1 MPCSQNAVWCFGN
14 TPWMLSGEFLI
25 AWGAKWGPL
34 MRRQPW
40 RFVTSWFIH
49 ESFMH
54 VLSNM
59 LLFLVVACQVRAL
72 HASSALRSCAGTAE
86 TDQCLEMHQSAAH
99 SPCPGRRAEKG
110 LDVGTVI

>member
-14 TPWMLSGEFLI
+14 TPWMLSGDFLI

-59 LLFLVVACQVRAL
+59 LLFLVVACQVRIL
-72 HASSALRSCAGTAE
+72 HASSALRLDSLGWRVHGNASVCRA
-86 TDQCLEMHQSAAH
+86 QSL
-99 SPCPGRRAEKG
+99 P
-110 LDVGTVI
+110 L

>member
-1 MPCSQNAVWCFGN
+1 MQCSQNAVWCFGN
-14 TPWMLSGEFLI
+14 TPWMLSGDFLI

-72 HASSALRSCAGTAE
+72 DASSASLLLGPDSLKLTSAWVCIGLPRIVPARVDERQRA
-86 TDQCLEMHQSAAH
+86 QRMH
-99 SPCPGRRAEKG
+99 C
-110 LDVGTVI
+110 

>member
-1 MPCSQNAVWCFGN
+1 MAESNLSGFQCSQSAVWCFGN
-14 TPWMLSGEFLI
+14 TPWMLSGDFLI

-59 LLFLVVACQVRAL
+59 LLFLVVACQARAFPASPAMRVPSWDSLRWSVR
-72 HASSALRSCAGTAE
+72 
-86 TDQCLEMHQSAAH
+86 
-99 SPCPGRRAEKG
+99 
-110 LDVGTVI
+110 